1 MTEDIEDDVI
11 EAAFELEAETHL
23 NQKIEGLKQASRQR
37 KYQIRR
43 EIEEAA
49 ELRRFNALFDDPDI

>member
-1 MTEDIEDDVI
+1 MSSEMDDELVEEPFESDDELYFSRKIED
-11 EAAFELEAETHL
+11 
-23 NQKIEGLKQASRQR
+23 LKQASRQR

-49 ELRRFNALFDDPDI
+49 EKRRFRELYDDPDE